1 MILWCFREDKHVG
14 TEEWET
20 HAQKTSGLPS
30 NKL

>member
-1 MILWCFREDKHVG
+1 MILWCFREDKNVG
-14 TEEWET
+14 TEEWEN